1 MIYYKYAIKY
11 LLKKLENTNQEKYT
25 NLNYTDGDKDEIDI
39 TELWNSI
46 LRKKKWF
53 YLTTGIIFFGT
64 VIFTVHSRIF
74 KPLFKGSFS
83 MLIKDPMKSTNQN
96 RSINN
101 SSSDLFQILSNNPDD
116 YELNTLIPLLKSP
129 IFIEPVANQLNLS
142 TNYLRS
148 KIKIKR
154 ASSEDVARPAF
165 GILNVEL
172 TYKNKKEGQ
181 KILEKLADNYLKAS
195 IQQKQQRLTD
205 GLNFLNKQAPEILK
219 RKDELSTKL
228 VAFREKYKL
237 IKPTE
242 EGFTIKDKQN
252 QIENQLIS
260 LYAERDKLIDV
271 KNEIKSGSI
280 TARGFQKEMND
291 GLSIS
296 DFDQGLLQQLIN
308 VENELASARSKY
320 TNNSSIIVGLN
331 LRLKQIQPVLL
342 KNQIEAVDTSLKLNQ
357 GSINSIKK
365 LKKEL
370 EEKFL
375 EQPLLIKQYQN
386 IEQELQI
393 ANENLL
399 SLVSARESFQLQ
411 MAQND
416 IPWKI
421 ISKPIMGQIP
431 ISPNI
436 RKNLFLGIFFGL
448 ISGSIVALIRDKQD
462 HVFYFSEDVKKDL
475 KIPILGNIPHINA
488 FKNLREEKKSV
499 LDLINDSDYKDDI
512 NSKRDSYQRFFYQEA
527 FRNLYTSIRFLDTS
541 QEIKTII
548 LSSSLPK
555 EGKTLVNILLAKTI
569 ADLGVRILLIDA
581 DMRKPQI
588 HYRLG
593 LNNLLGFSNL
603 LIDPKMKFS
612 QVLNKIKGYDNWN
625 IISGGTIPPDPARL
639 VGSERF
645 KLVLD
650 QLKESEQ
657 FDFILIDSPPVL
669 GLADSVLMSKYV
681 DGMIV
686 LVGLQAVDRS
696 LPKETISRI
705 KSVGSKFYGIVTNET
720 KETKYVSSQKYG
732 YTKYGAGYGKYNYY
746 STYQNY
752 SNDNKINSSN
762 NDDKVIESNNYLLVA
777 YLKIKKGIYF
787 FINWLEN

>member
-1 MIYYKYAIKY
+1 MTA
-11 LLKKLENTNQEKYT
+11 
-25 NLNYTDGDKDEIDI
+25 
-39 TELWNSI
+39 S
-46 LRKKKWF
+46 
-53 YLTTGIIFFGT
+53 IIFIGT
-64 VIFTVHSRIF
+64 VISTVNTRIT
-74 KPLFKGSFS
+74 KPLYRGSFS
-83 MLIKDPMKSTNQN
+83 LLIKDPMKSNNQN
-96 RSINN
+96 RNN
-101 SSSDLFQILSNNPDD
+101 RDSTDLFQILSANQDD

-148 KIKIKR
+148 KIKIER
-154 ASSEDVARPAF
+154 AYSEDGLRPAF
-165 GILNVEL
+165 GILNVQL
-172 TYKNKKEGQ
+172 TYKNKKVGQ
-181 KILEKLADNYLKAS
+181 KILEKLAENYIIAS
-195 IQQKQQRLTD
+195 AQQKQQRLID
-205 GLNFLNKQAPEILK
+205 GLNFLNKQSPEILK
-219 RKDELSTKL
+219 KKDELSTKL

-252 QIENQLIS
+252 EIENQLIS

-271 KNEIKSGSI
+271 KNEIKSGRI

-342 KNQIEAVDTSLKLNQ
+342 KNQLEAVDTALKLNQ
-357 GSINSIKK
+357 GSINSTKN
-365 LKKEL
+365 LKSEL

-375 EQPLLIKQYQN
+375 EQPVLIKEYQN

-399 SLVSARESFQLQ
+399 SLVAARESFQLQ

-421 ISKPIMGQIP
+421 ISKPIMGQKP

-436 RKNLFLGIFFGL
+436 QKNLFIGIFFGL

-475 KIPILGNIPHINA
+475 KSPILGNIPHIDV

-499 LDLINDSDYKDDI
+499 LDLINDPDYKDDV

-541 QEIKTII
+541 EECKTII

-612 QVLNKIKGYDNWN
+612 QVLNKIKGYENWN
-625 IISGGTIPPDPARL
+625 VITGGTIPPDPARL

-669 GLADSVLMSKYV
+669 GLADSVLMSNNV

-686 LVGLQAVDRS
+686 LLGLQEVDRS

-720 KETKYVSSQKYG
+720 KQIRFKPSQKYG
-732 YTKYGAGYGKYNYY
+732 YANYGMGYGYGKYSYY

-752 SNDNKINSSN
+752 ADDNKINASN
-762 NDDKVIESNNYLLVA
+762 KDDLFTDDEVKESKNYFKVA
-777 YLKIKKGIYF
+777 YLKIKKRIN
-787 FINWLEN
+787 FIVDWLEN